1 MDTASR
7 VLVVGGVLNLAFGL
21 MVGAVLAGLRARNP
35 NAEHRYLL
43 TAHQAGLQ
51 QGLMLLGLIWAVALS
66 PLAAEVE
73 LLAAGLLAASSAC
86 LDLAAV
92 VNWALGVQDE
102 FKARSPGLIAG
113 SVSALLSVPGLAI
126 LIWGVFQGL

>member
-1 MDTASR
+1 MRILIASF
-7 VLVVGGVLNLAFGL
+7 GVRGDIQPYLA
-21 MVGAVLAGLRARNP
+21 
-35 NAEHRYLL
+35 
-43 TAHQAGLQ
+43 
-51 QGLMLLGLIWAVALS
+51 
-66 PLAAEVE
+66 LAAEVE
-73 LLAAGLLAASSAC
+73 LLAAGLLAASSAF